1 MRLRCR
7 TPLALAALAAVVITS
22 SAAVAR
28 PGKPAM
34 PVPAVQPAAVPRPA
48 PQLGPSSPNDALRRA
63 VGHAD
68 PAAAALTLAALRRFA
83 NAAPEPTAFDR
94 ALAKRMGRVRNAKAI
109 AKRILARIDALPSAR
124 RSAVFGNGVA
134 QRVPDVAA
142 FRDAAAKFVPVFG
155 GVGTTSTTD
164 LPAEITPP
172 KSFQLRA
179 SGLVAVET
187 TEADGDEIAAM
198 ITMVRCGDGEAAYE
212 IDTVAAPTVEG
223 AMAGVAM
230 PLDAKV
236 YDGTPNAGSR
246 SMLVSA
252 AFESDGDDAAAR
264 EEYQAMIV
272 YAQGLAEQLAQ
283 PDDSVDK
290 TLSRFVFALDQTA
303 WLLSVSAP
311 ERWPIGAVQKTVLTG
326 NASVASLAMTPAS
339 MDGAVPFKLSH
350 DHDLP
355 VGRYKLYIDA
365 PAPAGPATTN
375 LQVTV
380 KNLQSL
386 DPEAGGDDL
395 SATVDIGGA
404 SLVHAFVKNDD
415 SHPMAWSVRRKL
427 AANQV
432 IVSIQIADF
441 DAGPAWMP
449 ADAGHWFPCGTSPEG
464 VFYGVCPDTWNEID
478 VSPRAYSQTSYHQ
491 DFGRSIALIVDLT
504 TGKITGDVVGKL
516 GDTLELAGSDSPR
529 GKLQVVL
536 GKVAN

>member
-1 MRLRCR
+1 MPWCR
-7 TPLALAALAAVVITS
+7 NPLALTALGAVAITS
-22 SAAVAR
+22 SATAAR
-28 PGKPAM
+28 PSKPAT
-34 PVPAVQPAAVPRPA
+34 AVPHVQAAGVPGPA
-48 PQLGPSSPNDALRRA
+48 PHLGPSSPNDALRRA

-83 NAAPEPTAFDR
+83 NAAADPTAFDR
-94 ALAKRMGRVRNAKAI
+94 ALAKRMARVRNAKVI
-109 AKRILARIDALPSAR
+109 AKRIIARIDALPSAR
-124 RSAVFGNGVA
+124 RTAAFGNGSA

-142 FRDAAAKFVPVFG
+142 FREVAARFVPVFG

-164 LPAEITPP
+164 LPADVTPP
-172 KSFQLRA
+172 KSFRLRA

-187 TEADGDEIAAM
+187 TEADGDEVAAM
-198 ITMVRCGDGEAAYE
+198 LTMVRCGDGEATYE
-212 IDTVAAPTVEG
+212 IDTVSVPTVEG
-223 AMAGVAM
+223 ALGGVAM

-236 YDGTPNAGSR
+236 YDGMPNNGSR

-252 AFESDGDDAAAR
+252 VFESDGDDATAR

-290 TLSRFVFALDQTA
+290 SLARFVFALDQTA

-311 ERWPIGAVQKTVLTG
+311 QRWPIGAVQKTVLTA
-326 NASVASLAMTPAS
+326 NASVASLAATPAS
-339 MDGAVPFKLSH
+339 MDGAIPFKLIH

-365 PAPAGPATTN
+365 PTPAGPATTN

-404 SLVHAFVKNDD
+404 SLVHEFAKNDD
-415 SHPMAWSVRRKL
+415 AHPQAWSVRRKL

-449 ADAGHWFPCGTSPEG
+449 ADDDHWFPCGTSPEG
-464 VFYGVCPDTWNEID
+464 VFYGVCPDTWSEID
-478 VSPRAYSQTSYHQ
+478 FSPRAYTQTSYHQ

-504 TGKITGDVVGKL
+504 TGKITGDVTGKL
-516 GDTLELAGSDSPR
+516 GDTLQLAGSDAPR
-529 GKLQVVL
+529 GKLQLVL
-536 GKVAN
+536 SKVAN